1 MRSPEP
7 SSPVV
12 EESVENLPSVS
23 VVVEVPSVLNESP
36 PSAQNPDL
44 HTQNDGSNDSVEGDD
59 IPVNGDDDE
68 GEQSDS
74 PVKSPEFSG
83 FQCPHTEAE
92 PATKPSP
99 PREVSEST
107 DAATG
112 RQESGEDVPE
122 KNEQSTG
129 EWSIPPNT
137 NTYGDEGPMLDSNDL
152 QPLSSPRSLVSF
164 NGLLDQTFEDTDIAI
179 SNTPPVEKKGGNGD
193 DSPSHPSHDS
203 YVPNP
208 FYAIDKAHEER
219 QQRES
224 ERADD
229 SVNYGDD
236 EDTINAEPSSFTGF
250 SSSPTPRRSRRNK
263 QTKKPAV
270 VPQEASLISSVP
282 ESQWQDTRDKESTQ
296 PPASQ
301 TSEVVDLTQSSP
313 ASQSNSH
320 SPEGNDENHDRSQQ
334 LPQGPGWVKKNLPK
348 SQRRVQTLKEVSI
361 SPSTSVQGRGRRSP
375 SRRKT

>member
-1 MRSPEP
+1 M
-7 SSPVV
+7 
-12 EESVENLPSVS
+12 
-23 VVVEVPSVLNESP
+23 
-36 PSAQNPDL
+36 
-44 HTQNDGSNDSVEGDD
+44 HTQNDGSNDSVDSVEGGDIPANVGDD
-59 IPVNGDDDE
+59 G
-68 GEQSDS
+68 GEHDS

-83 FQCPHTEAE
+83 FQSPRTETE

-107 DAATG
+107 DAAAG
-112 RQESGEDVPE
+112 RQNGEDAPE

-129 EWSIPPNT
+129 EWSVPPNT

-152 QPLSSPRSLVSF
+152 QPLSSLRSLVSF
-164 NGLLDQTFEDTDIAI
+164 NGLLDQAFEDTDIAI
-179 SNTPPVEKKGGNGD
+179 SNTPPVERKGEKGD

-208 FYAIDKAHEER
+208 FYDIDKAHEQR

-224 ERADD
+224 EKADD

-236 EDTINAEPSSFTGF
+236 EDTIDAEPSSFMGF

-263 QTKKPAV
+263 KSKKKPAV
-270 VPQEASLISSVP
+270 ASQEASLISSVP
-282 ESQWQDTRDKESTQ
+282 ESQWQDPRERGSTQ

-301 TSEVVDLTQSSP
+301 VSEVVDLTQSSP
-313 ASQSNSH
+313 ASRSRSR
-320 SPEGNDENHDRSQQ
+320 SPEGSDDHSKSQQ

>member
-1 MRSPEP
+1 M
-7 SSPVV
+7 
-12 EESVENLPSVS
+12 
-23 VVVEVPSVLNESP
+23 PSVLKESS

-44 HTQNDGSNDSVEGDD
+44 HTQNDGSNDSVEGGGS
-59 IPVNGDDDE
+59 PANGEDYE
-68 GEQSDS
+68 SEQGDS

-83 FQCPHTEAE
+83 FQSPRAEAE
-92 PATKPSP
+92 PATRPNP

-107 DAATG
+107 DAAAG
-112 RQESGEDVPE
+112 RQENGNEDVPE

-129 EWSIPPNT
+129 EWSMPPNT
-137 NTYGDEGPMLDSNDL
+137 NTYGDEGPMLDSNEL

-164 NGLLDQTFEDTDIAI
+164 NGLLDQAFEDTDIAI
-179 SNTPPVEKKGGNGD
+179 SNTPPVEREGEKGE

-208 FYAIDKAHEER
+208 FYDIDKAHEER
-219 QQRES
+219 KQRDPEK
-224 ERADD
+224 ADD

-236 EDTINAEPSSFTGF
+236 EDTIDAEPSSFMGF

-263 QTKKPAV
+263 QSKKPV
-270 VPQEASLISSVP
+270 VSSQEASLISSVP
-282 ESQWQDTRDKESTQ
+282 ESQWQDAREKESTQ

-301 TSEVVDLTQSSP
+301 MSEVVDLTQSSP
-313 ASQSNSH
+313 ASQSH
-320 SPEGNDENHDRSQQ
+320 SPEGSDKNHDKSQQ

-361 SPSTSVQGRGRRSP
+361 SPSTSVQGRGRP
-375 SRRKT
+375 SSSRRRKT

>member
-44 HTQNDGSNDSVEGDD
+44 HTQNDGSNDSVEGGG

-83 FQCPHTEAE
+83 FQSPRSEAE

-112 RQESGEDVPE
+112 RQENGEDVPE
-122 KNEQSTG
+122 KNEQCTG
-129 EWSIPPNT
+129 EWSIPPNA
-137 NTYGDEGPMLDSNDL
+137 NSYGDEGPMLDSNDL

-179 SNTPPVEKKGGNGD
+179 SNTPPVEKKGENGG

-224 ERADD
+224 EKADD

-236 EDTINAEPSSFTGF
+236 EDTINAEPSSFMGF
-250 SSSPTPRRSRRNK
+250 SSSPTPRRSRRSN
-263 QTKKPAV
+263 QSTKSAV
-270 VPQEASLISSVP
+270 ALQEASLISLVP

-301 TSEVVDLTQSSP
+301 MSEVVDLTQSSP
-313 ASQSNSH
+313 ASQSR
-320 SPEGNDENHDRSQQ
+320 SPEGSGDHDKSQQ

-361 SPSTSVQGRGRRSP
+361 SPSTSIQGRGRRSS